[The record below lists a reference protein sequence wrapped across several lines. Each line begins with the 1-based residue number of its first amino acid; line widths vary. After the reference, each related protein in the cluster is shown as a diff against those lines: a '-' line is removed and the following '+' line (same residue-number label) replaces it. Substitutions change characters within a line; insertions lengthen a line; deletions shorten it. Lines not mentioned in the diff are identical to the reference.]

1 MITSKQIIHGK
12 SFDEETGK
20 SSGVEII
27 QTEQTSPPPEEVTID
42 PQIERRLVRKLDLR
56 LMIWA
61 FLAYFANLLDR
72 NNMRKCSQH
81 GYYLISLFICVL
93 HEENAFTNG
102 MEEDLDLNSDAYNW
116 AVTMFFIGYIM

>member
-72 NNMRKCSQH
+72 NNMRKC
-81 GYYLISLFICVL
+81 I
-93 HEENAFTNG
+93 
-102 MEEDLDLNSDAYNW
+102 
-116 AVTMFFIGYIM
+116 